1 MSQILML
8 LVLAGWV
15 VLRLVHLS
23 RSKADP
29 VLGFILVGAA
39 ISRAGIGLVNYYLG
53 PLPGARID
61 AIWFDETA
69 RTLALV
75 PSGPSSFV
83 IELGRA
89 GYSSIL
95 AVFYMIGGYHFF
107 LPTMINLIFTI
118 EFLILVYRIGLN
130 LGGYPVARITALCAA
145 LYPTSMV
152 YTSVPL
158 REAPLLWGLALYV
171 HTLLQYY
178 DGQRRLLSARLLFSL
193 AFLVWLHDG
202 FALAIFLIPIA
213 LWFKNSH
220 LSVGR
225 RALFLGAG
233 AAVILAAFAG
243 ALTFFEF
250 RKMPA
255 DPAMLLDPE
264 WLARMREVK
273 SAYGVGYG
281 AFEPTWRGILTSA
294 PLLLFAFVASPFPI
308 WWESMS
314 ELPKLFEGLLS
325 LFLTLTA
332 CVTVYYAS
340 GDVTYGKRKFLLSM
354 FLFLVFVFAMG
365 TGNTGIAARHRA
377 KFIWMPILLTA
388 AAYCGRT
395 APEHGPPVGVP
406 LGGRPPSL
414 RPGH

>member
-1 MSQILML
+1 ML

-15 VLRLVHLS
+15 VLRLIHQS
-23 RSKADP
+23 RTQGDP
-29 VLGFILVGAA
+29 VLGFILIVAA
-39 ISRAGIGLVNYYLG
+39 ISRAGVGLVNHYLG
-53 PLPGARID
+53 PLPGAKID

-75 PSGPSSFV
+75 PSGPSNFV

-107 LPTMINLIFTI
+107 LPTLVNTIFII
-118 EFLILVYRIGLN
+118 EFLILVYRIGQN
-130 LGGYPVARITALCAA
+130 LGGPQVARVTAFCAA
-145 LYPTSMV
+145 LYPTSLV
-152 YTSVPL
+152 YTAVPL
-158 REAPLLWGLALYV
+158 REAPLLWALALYV
-171 HTLLQYY
+171 HTLIQYY
-178 DGQRRLLSARLLFSL
+178 DGERRLINLRLFASL
-193 AFLVWLHDG
+193 GFLVWLHDG

-213 LWFKNSH
+213 LWFKNNH

-233 AAVILAAFAG
+233 AAVILVAFAG
-243 ALTFFEF
+243 ALTYFDF

-255 DPAMLLDPE
+255 DPAKLLDPE

-281 AFEPTWRGILTSA
+281 AFEPTWGGIVKSA

-308 WWESMS
+308 WWQSMG
-314 ELPKLFEGLLS
+314 ELPKLAEGVLS
-325 LFLTLTA
+325 LVLTVAACITA
-332 CVTVYYAS
+332 YQAS
-340 GDVTYGKRKFLLSM
+340 AHVNFTKRKFILAM
-354 FLFLVFVFAMG
+354 FLYLVFVFAMG

-377 KFIWMPILLTA
+377 KFIWMPILLNTA
-388 AAYCGRT
+388 AYYGRT
-395 APEHGPPVGVP
+395 VREGSPPLRAP
-406 LGGRPPSL
+406 LGGATPKL
-414 RPGH
+414 RPEG

>member
-1 MSQILML
+1 MSQTLML
-8 LVLAGWV
+8 LVLGGWV

-23 RSKADP
+23 RIKSDP

-39 ISRAGIGLVNYYLG
+39 VSRAGIGLINHYLG
-53 PLPGARID
+53 PLPGAKID
-61 AIWFDETA
+61 AIFFDETA

-75 PSGPSSFV
+75 PSGPSNFV
-83 IELGRA
+83 IELGRE

-107 LPTMINLIFTI
+107 LPTMVNLIFLI
-118 EFLILVYRIGLN
+118 EFLIIVYRIGVS
-130 LGGYPVARITALCAA
+130 LGGPSAGRITALCAA
-145 LYPTSMV
+145 LYPTSMI

-158 REAPLLWGLALYV
+158 REAPLHWALAVYV

-178 DGQRRLLSARLLFSL
+178 DGERRLASLRLVFSL
-193 AFLVWLHDG
+193 GFLVWLHDG
-202 FALAIFLIPIA
+202 FALAIFLIPLA
-213 LWFKNSH
+213 MWFKNDH
-220 LSVGR
+220 LTVGR

-233 AAVILAAFAG
+233 VAVILVAFAA
-243 ALTFFEF
+243 ALTFFDF

-281 AFEPTWRGILTSA
+281 AFEPTWRGILMST

-308 WWESMS
+308 WWESLS
-314 ELPKLFEGLLS
+314 EMPKLVEGLLS
-325 LFLTLTA
+325 LALTVGA
-332 CVTVYYAS
+332 CVTVYRAAGHPTYA
-340 GDVTYGKRKFLLSM
+340 KRKFILTM
-354 FLFLVFVFAMG
+354 FLYLVFVFAMG

-388 AAYCGRT
+388 AAYCSET
-395 APEHGPPVGVP
+395 APDRGPAAVGAR
-406 LGGRPPSL
+406 LGSRSPSL
-414 RPGH
+414 RPG